1 MAMNVFVGLVHPG
14 VVDIHPHGLGFRVG
28 SDETSR
34 QSSALVSGSPGLTH
48 GGCQNYDPFLGP

>member
-48 GGCQNYDPFLGP
+48 GWLSKL